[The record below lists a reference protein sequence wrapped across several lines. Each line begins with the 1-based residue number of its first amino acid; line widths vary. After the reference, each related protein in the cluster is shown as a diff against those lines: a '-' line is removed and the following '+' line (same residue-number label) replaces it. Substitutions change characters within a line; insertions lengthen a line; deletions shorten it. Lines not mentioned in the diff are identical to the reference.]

1 MKHCR
6 MRALVAA
13 SFLSMQIGL
22 LSASQQESEVHLGG
36 SESLSRQTRESHHL
50 SQRPSPDPVHRL
62 TRSRGPVSPR
72 PSRAF
77 RQPPTATGQSSQA
90 QPPAE
95 RRTLLTVFL
104 AAEVAYLEGIL
115 ASSLLDK
122 AQKEERKKKRQAQR
136 ITEAHQHPAHPRQP
150 YAQAVAAVTEKYVS
164 QLDPFFMLDAP
175 DLSAGGPSQ
184 GYEVGP
190 NQRIEVEEEAESGY
204 QLIHQA
210 PLEPTYA
217 PPSPQP
223 TYGAFPLY
231 SGPAEAPQIVTASPR
246 TTTLPPVLLEDF
258 NHPTPAPRKRL
269 VRGHSRGNWGDF
281 ELYHPGGYLPTPP
294 RKQRELSKKEKTK
307 VAKKEFKAAPA
318 RAEQKEKKKKEKEG
332 KKEQQVEY
340 NLVYR
345 PSPAV
350 VPPSPSSPI
359 STLRGSPSTKAS
371 TAYRGGNTP
380 PITTYKPV
388 VHRVK
393 STAVSRPRPDS
404 TAPSKRPRT
413 SAVPSKIPGTPVAV
427 SKKPRT
433 TTPTRASPPKSS
445 TRPKAESS
453 IGSKRKKTSAPNLH
467 PHTFFHEEQAKQVH
481 KGEWPAN
488 YYNSIHNHRRI

>member
-1 MKHCR
+1 MVKHCR

-13 SFLSMQIGL
+13 LFLSMQIGL

-150 YAQAVAAVTEKYVS
+150 YAQAAAPVTEKYVS

-190 NQRIEVEEEAESGY
+190 NQRIELDDNLEDSGY
-204 QLIHQA
+204 QLVHQVVEA
-210 PLEPTYA
+210 TPT
-217 PPSPQP
+217 PPTPQP

-231 SGPAEAPQIVTASPR
+231 SGPADQPPQIVTASPA
-246 TTTLPPVLLEDF
+246 TTSKPPVDLEDN
-258 NHPTPAPRKRL
+258 NHPTAAPRKRL

-281 ELYHPGGYLPTPP
+281 ELYHPGGYLPVQPSQP
-294 RKQRELSKKEKTK
+294 RKERELSKK
-307 VAKKEFKAAPA
+307 VKKEFKSAPA
-318 RAEQKEKKKKEKEG
+318 
-332 KKEQQVEY
+332 
-340 NLVYR
+340 
-345 PSPAV
+345 
-350 VPPSPSSPI
+350 
-359 STLRGSPSTKAS
+359 AS
-371 TAYRGGNTP
+371 
-380 PITTYKPV
+380 
-388 VHRVK
+388 
-393 STAVSRPRPDS
+393 
-404 TAPSKRPRT
+404 
-413 SAVPSKIPGTPVAV
+413 IP
-427 SKKPRT
+427 
-433 TTPTRASPPKSS
+433 
-445 TRPKAESS
+445 
-453 IGSKRKKTSAPNLH
+453 
-467 PHTFFHEEQAKQVH
+467 
-481 KGEWPAN
+481 
-488 YYNSIHNHRRI
+488 